1 MNAPN
6 DPDRPDWAG
15 QTKPYGYRTGYEQPP
30 AYSGQQPPAY
40 SGQQSPAYS
49 GQQPPGRPPSSRPYV
64 EAGRLWAGGAATA
77 VVAGLIALL
86 GVLVCR
92 WLLNIPLLAPKSQG
106 AYGDVNTTTLV
117 LLSALAALVATGLAH
132 LLLLTTPRPMAFF
145 AWIIGLATVLA
156 VVVTFSTSAPL
167 NQKGATAVVYVII
180 GIAIGSLISGVA
192 AMATR
197 PRGPRDYPAPPD
209 RYADRGGPP
218 RYN

>member
-1 MNAPN
+1 MTAPN
-6 DPDRPDWAG
+6 DPGRPDWAG
-15 QTKPYGYRTGYEQPP
+15 QTPPYGYRTGYEQPP
-30 AYSGQQPPAY
+30 AYSGQQS
-40 SGQQSPAYS
+40 SGQQSS
-49 GQQPPGRPPSSRPYV
+49 GRPPSSRPFV

-77 VVAGLIALL
+77 IVAGLIALL

-106 AYGDVNTTTLV
+106 AYGNVDTTTLV
-117 LLSALAALVATGLAH
+117 LLSALAALIATGLAH

-167 NQKGATAVVYVII
+167 NQKGATAVVYIVI
-180 GIAIGSLISGVA
+180 GVAIGSLITGVA
-192 AMATR
+192 HMAAR
-197 PRGPRDYPAPPD
+197 PRGPGGYPVAQD
-209 RYADRGGPP
+209 SYADRGSPP

>member
-15 QTKPYGYRTGYEQPP
+15 QTQPYGNRTGYEQPPP
-30 AYSGQQPPAY
+30 AYSGQQPPA
-40 SGQQSPAYS
+40 
-49 GQQPPGRPPSSRPYV
+49 RPPSSRPYV

-106 AYGDVNTTTLV
+106 SYGDFNTTTLV
-117 LLSALAALVATGLAH
+117 LLSVLAALIATGLAH

-145 AWIIGLATVLA
+145 AWMIGLATVLA
-156 VVVTFSTSAPL
+156 VVGTFSTSAPL
-167 NQKGATAVVYVII
+167 NQKGATSVVFIAI
-180 GIAIGSLISGVA
+180 GVAIGSLISGVA
-192 AMATR
+192 TMATR
-197 PRGPRDYPAPPD
+197 PRGRGGYPAAQD
-209 RYADRGGPP
+209 SYADHGGPP